1 MGHFKVIPERSRV
14 WVEARST
21 LHTVVA
27 KAEGITGF
35 IEAKVAEGR
44 VVLDPQPRARFE
56 FPVEA
61 LRSGNPLFDQEL
73 PRRVNA
79 RRYPTVAVEVK
90 GVSAE
95 ADGYRVR
102 AQISFHGVTR
112 EVEGSVTVRTDGN
125 RLVVEGEQV
134 VDIRDFG
141 LEPPRLLLLRAY
153 PDVKVRVY
161 LEAEKEA

>member
-1 MGHFKVIPERSRV
+1 MGRFKIILERSRV

-21 LHTVVA
+21 LHPVVA
-27 KAEGITGF
+27 EAGGLTGF
-35 IEAKVAEGR
+35 IEAEVAASR
-44 VVLDPQPRARFE
+44 VALDPPPRARFE
-56 FPVEA
+56 FPVEG

-73 PRRVNA
+73 PRRVDA

-90 GVSAE
+90 EVSAG

-102 AQISFHGVTR
+102 AQVSFHGVTR
-112 EVEGSVTVRTDGN
+112 EVEGPVTVRADGN

-141 LEPPRLLLLRAY
+141 LEPPRLLLLRVY
-153 PDVKVRVY
+153 PNVKVRVR